1 MWDGFGSGTQIL
13 KGFGKLC
20 RCLFALWAWSP
31 EVHPGSGSLGGV
43 PGGPPL
49 RFNRGPFA
57 FSYAQ
62 RWLETRATQRN
73 VAFGPFHG
81 IPTSSRKID
90 LFEYLYKIVS
100 SDTDSYTISG
110 TNGFETVDEKK
121 GWGYQARYFYTLPDY
136 EIVRERLAK
145 KKSEKGVIKKLVMK
159 PGKAVIKPAMKP
171 GKGVIKKPAMK
182 PGKGVIKK
190 PAMKPGKGV
199 KKSAK
204 KPRKGVKKSAM
215 KRRKCATECHVIEK
229 PIKFVKKYAKKSKY
243 IEVFPKKEQEPEVP
257 RKTDLKPEDSDGD
270 SDTDSFTYSSH
281 DEEDVQLESKTA
293 EDSDG
298 DSDKD
303 YFTYSSDDEDDVQ
316 LESKTAED
324 SDEKIEIFPKK
335 EQEPEALR
343 KTDLK
348 PEKMAEDSDKDS
360 DEDFLMY
367 SSDDEDDSNND
378 IFTYYSGDEN
388 DDDVQLE
395 SKTAED
401 SDEKI
406 EIFPKKEQEPE
417 VLRKTDLKP
426 EKMAE
431 DSDEDFLMYS
441 SDDEDDS
448 NNNIFTYYSGD
459 ENDVQ

>member
-1 MWDGFGSGTQIL
+1 NKDDCRLGL
-13 KGFGKLC
+13 KK
-20 RCLFALWAWSP
+20 
-31 EVHPGSGSLGGV
+31 H
-43 PGGPPL
+43 
-49 RFNRGPFA
+49 
-57 FSYAQ
+57 
-62 RWLETRATQRN
+62 
-73 VAFGPFHG
+73 
-81 IPTSSRKID
+81 K
-90 LFEYLYKIVS
+90 K
-100 SDTDSYTISG
+100 

-159 PGKAVIKPAMKP
+159 PGKAVI
-171 GKGVIKKPAMK
+171 
-182 PGKGVIKK
+182 K

-257 RKTDLKPEDSDGD
+257 RKTDLKPEDSDED
-270 SDTDSFTYSSH
+270 FDKDFFAYSSH
-281 DEEDVQLESKTA
+281 DEEDVTA
-293 EDSDG
+293 G
-298 DSDKD
+298 
-303 YFTYSSDDEDDVQ
+303 DDVQ

-406 EIFPKKEQEPE
+406 ENLPKKEQEPE

-448 NNNIFTYYSGD
+448 NNNISRTILDDSDKDLFAYSSDDEDNSDKNFFTYSSDD
-459 ENDVQ
+459 EDGVQPEVYDSATLA